1 MASAIDKHDFSTN
14 AKIAAS
20 DKNLKMQLI
29 RYYETEELSTSE
41 SSDLVSSTC
50 TIIEWVVQKARK
62 AYKIDPQRLVA
73 IISASDKQNAL
84 AVWGSTKFDWIVV
97 SVGLMDLLRDGAND
111 MATRLGLAF
120 PELLQSEL
128 GVRLEGAPRL
138 QGGFQSTLASF
149 LYFAGISYFVGHEA
163 GHHLG
168 GHDGYYSNGAH
179 AETTDMPTPMDVSDK
194 TTEQALELQADRI
207 GLKISKEVMFELLLR
222 LVPVTPFTDAERS
235 EYQRTLA
242 ILLTSGILMSAVLV
256 RPRTIEWTNAGSAS
270 HPPAVARLLI
280 LNAVLSAS
288 FKKNFTFL
296 DSESRRW
303 IRLKCLDVAAGTTIT
318 PGSKED
324 EILQERLARGGEPA
338 AMRASGI
345 RKAIFDLHIANYI
358 ADLENRLQ
366 AIQPSMRPRTK
377 HV

>member
-1 MASAIDKHDFSTN
+1 MASASDKHDFSTN
-14 AKIAAS
+14 AEIAAS
-20 DKNLKMQLI
+20 DKNLKMQLMK
-29 RYYETEELSTSE
+29 YYKTEKLSIPE

-62 AYKIDPQRLVA
+62 AYIIDPQRLVA
-73 IISASDKQNAL
+73 IISASNKQNAL
-84 AVWGSTKFDWIVV
+84 AVWGSTKFDWIVI
-97 SVGLMDLLRDGAND
+97 SVGLMNLLRDGANE

-120 PELLQSEL
+120 PELLQSDL
-128 GVRLEGAPRL
+128 GVSLEGVPRL

-179 AETTDMPTPMDVSDK
+179 AETTDTPTPTNVPGK

-207 GLKISKEVMFELLLR
+207 GLEISKEVMFELLLR
-222 LVPVTPFTDAERS
+222 LVPISSFTDVAKR
-235 EYQRTLA
+235 EYQRALA
-242 ILLTSGILMSAVLV
+242 ILLTSGVLMSAILV
-256 RPRTIEWTNAGSAS
+256 RPKTIEWDNAMSAT

-288 FKKNFTFL
+288 FKKNFTCL

-303 IRLKCLDVAAGTTIT
+303 IRLKCLDIAAGATIK

-324 EILQERLARGGEPA
+324 EILQERLARGGELA
-338 AMRASGI
+338 AIRAVGI
-345 RKAIFDLHIANYI
+345 RKAIFDAHISNYI
-358 ADLENRLQ
+358 ADLEKRLQ
-366 AIQPSMRPRTK
+366 DIQSSLRPRSK
-377 HV
+377 FI